1 MGLLSSSV
9 SVTRY
14 KVNGRIQ
21 NPVIETITS
30 GLKKNVIQDID
41 GEDANTV
48 VGWTDFDDPFQPK
61 FESSSLIV
69 GPYLI
74 FSMRMDKKSIP
85 AKVVQKNFSIE
96 SAKRLAKNL
105 KAFLSRNEKKE
116 IKDQVIRTLTLR
128 IPATPNVYDAIWSHE
143 QESVWLFT
151 HQKTACE
158 AFETLFFKSFNLSLI
173 RYFPFTMADLL
184 CGLEAVQRDTLSRLT
199 PTRFAG

>member
-1 MGLLSSSV
+1 MGLLSPSV

-14 KVNGRIQ
+14 KVKGRIQ
-21 NPVIETITS
+21 NPVIQNIIS

-41 GEDANTV
+41 GEDANMV

-61 FESSSLIV
+61 FESSSLII

-85 AKVVQKNFSIE
+85 AKVVQKNYAIE
-96 SAKRLAKNL
+96 SAKRLVQNS

-116 IKDQVIRTLTLR
+116 IKEQIIRKLTLR
-128 IPATPNVYDAIWSHE
+128 IPATPNVYDAVWSHE

-151 HQKTACE
+151 HLKTACE
-158 AFETLFFKSFNLSLI
+158 AFETLFLKTFNLSLI
-173 RYFPFTMADLL
+173 RLFPFTMADLV
-184 CGLEAVQRDTLSRLT
+184 CGLEAVQRDALSRLT
-199 PTRFAG
+199 PTRFVG

>member
-1 MGLLSSSV
+1 MGLLSPSV

-14 KVNGRIQ
+14 KVKGRIQ
-21 NPVIETITS
+21 NPVIENIIS

-41 GEDANTV
+41 GEDANMV

-85 AKVVQKNFSIE
+85 AKVVQKNYAIE
-96 SAKRLAKNL
+96 SARRLSQNS

-116 IKDQVIRTLTLR
+116 IKEQIIRKLTLR
-128 IPATPNVYDAIWSHE
+128 IPATPNVYDAVWSHE

-151 HQKTACE
+151 HLKTASE
-158 AFETLFFKSFNLSLI
+158 AFETLFLKTFNLSLI
-173 RYFPFTMADLL
+173 RLFPFTMADLD

>member
-9 SVTRY
+9 SVSRY
-14 KVNGRIQ
+14 KVNGRIE
-21 NPVIETITS
+21 NSVIEKIIF

-74 FSMRMDKKSIP
+74 FSMRMDKKIIP
-85 AKVVQKNFSIE
+85 AKVVQKNFAIE
-96 SAKRLAKNL
+96 CAKRLVHNA

-116 IKDQVIRTLTLR
+116 IKEQVVRKLTLR
-128 IPATPNVYDAIWSHE
+128 IPATPNVYDAVWSHE
-143 QESVWLFT
+143 QESLWLFT
-151 HQKTACE
+151 HLKSACE
-158 AFETLFFKSFNLSLI
+158 AFETLFLKTFDLSLI
-173 RYFPFTMADLL
+173 RLFPFTMADLVS
-184 CGLEAVQRDTLSRLT
+184 GLETVQRDTLCRLT
-199 PTRFAG
+199 PTRFVG

>member
-1 MGLLSSSV
+1 MGLLSPSV

-14 KVNGRIQ
+14 KVKGRIQ
-21 NPVIETITS
+21 NPVIENIIS

-41 GEDANTV
+41 GEDANMV

-61 FESSSLIV
+61 FESSSLII

-85 AKVVQKNFSIE
+85 AKVVQKNYAIE
-96 SAKRLAKNL
+96 SAKRLVQNS

-116 IKDQVIRTLTLR
+116 IKEQIIRKLTLR
-128 IPATPNVYDAIWSHE
+128 IPATPNVYDAVWSHE

-151 HQKTACE
+151 HLKTACE
-158 AFETLFFKSFNLSLI
+158 AFETLFLKTFNLSLI
-173 RYFPFTMADLL
+173 RLFPFTMADLV
-184 CGLEAVQRDTLSRLT
+184 CGLEAVQRDALSRLT
-199 PTRFAG
+199 PTRFVG